1 MTKKG
6 TARGPNHFIDPEVI
20 VPGQPTGIEVGK
32 ETHNVVARRW
42 LKVAEAFVTNLGEW
56 HHVTT
61 YPLKADKDMVIVAQ
75 HTVDRL
81 NRTGGPGPHQMLV
94 IKRHLI
100 KVLGAGAFDN
110 WHIESKMFRQA
121 NGSLEIWARYT
132 ERLAA

>member
-20 VPGQPTGIEVGK
+20 VPGIPTGVEVGR

-42 LKVAEAFVTNLGEW
+42 LKVAQAFVTNLDKW
-56 HHVTT
+56 HHITT
-61 YPLKADKDMVIVAQ
+61 YPLKADKDMVVVAQ

-81 NRTGGPGPHQMLV
+81 NRTGSNQPHQMLV
-94 IKRHLI
+94 IKRYML
-100 KVLGAGAFDN
+100 KELGGEAFDH
-110 WHIESKMFRQA
+110 WYIEAKMFRQA